1 MTRVDGGGFGTIPGN
16 SWPVK
21 QSPVAAGS
29 VSGLSVAAIQ
39 EMFSFLP
46 DGSLVSESG
55 AAHTRAGAVLAGI
68 ADQLVKHVQVLSENW
83 GGAAAQTAVTNFQ
96 QLHETA
102 SSLAQ
107 ASTQTGAV
115 LTWLGPVIS
124 SYKNYTASI
133 ASTSAGKQA
142 AQAALSEFNQNLVD
156 ANSNLPTT
164 ITKNLPNDTLG
175 KQVATIT
182 GPGGGVAAGT
192 AAAGASPGGGP
203 SGVGGG
209 TSGTGGATGATGGST
224 GGTTGVAPGGTGPTG
239 TSPGTSLAGLPPGG
253 GGSVPGGTTG
263 TGVPGG
269 APPGGTPGGTS
280 GLGPAPTPAG
290 PPGGS
295 APPGDGD
302 GGVPGGADPVPA
314 GEAPGGD
321 PGGLGGVPGD
331 GSDPGGL
338 GGLPG
343 EADPVP
349 IGSVPSGGDPGGL
362 GGVPGDGSDPGGFG
376 GVPGDGA
383 DPVPVGSFPGGA
395 GGLGGAG
402 GPGDAG
408 GSGAGRPGLGED
420 FVGDAPGD
428 GAVVGPDGMIG
439 PGPGDL
445 GAGMDGGVADGG
457 MGAGNSGAT
466 GFVGADDAVTGPA
479 SDSGGGMP
487 MSGGPGS
494 GERGKERRR
503 EAWMTE
509 DADLWEGNAEH
520 VPSQIGA

>member
-55 AAHTRAGAVLAGI
+55 AAHARAGVVLAGI

-115 LTWLGPVIS
+115 LSWLGPVIS

-133 ASTSAGKQA
+133 ANTSAGKQA

-156 ANSNLPTT
+156 ANGNLPTT

-239 TSPGTSLAGLPPGG
+239 TSRARAWPAFPRVAGAA
-253 GGSVPGGTTG
+253 S
-263 TGVPGG
+263 
-269 APPGGTPGGTS
+269 
-280 GLGPAPTPAG
+280 PAG
-290 PPGGS
+290 PP
-295 APPGDGD
+295 APVFLAVRRPA
-302 GGVPGGADPVPA
+302 VRPAEPPVS
-314 GEAPGGD
+314 G
-321 PGGLGGVPGD
+321 
-331 GSDPGGL
+331 
-338 GGLPG
+338 
-343 EADPVP
+343 
-349 IGSVPSGGDPGGL
+349 PSPR
-362 GGVPGDGSDPGGFG
+362 PPERR
-376 GVPGDGA
+376 
-383 DPVPVGSFPGGA
+383 
-395 GGLGGAG
+395 
-402 GPGDAG
+402 
-408 GSGAGRPGLGED
+408 AGRPPPVMAMVAFLVMVPIQFRPAGSRVTAILAWAALPVTVPILAWAASRVMPIRFRSAACRVAAIQAAWAASPAMVPILAWAVFPAMVPILAGSAA
-420 FVGDAPGD
+420 FRVTAPIRFRLAASRVVPGASAVPAARVAPAGAAPVGRA
-428 GAVVGPDGMIG
+428 
-439 PGPGDL
+439 
-445 GAGMDGGVADGG
+445 
-457 MGAGNSGAT
+457 
-466 GFVGADDAVTGPA
+466 
-479 SDSGGGMP
+479 
-487 MSGGPGS
+487 
-494 GERGKERRR
+494 
-503 EAWMTE
+503 
-509 DADLWEGNAEH
+509 
-520 VPSQIGA
+520 